1 MIPRVGDFAYR
12 IHGTSAGF
20 RVRSQNEIVAV
31 KTHIRLRNNEG
42 IYSKFLDVDDFDI
55 IPSRQ
60 REVVWSFLI
69 IWRSQEGELR
79 RSICQSQ
86 REAVTLVQSII
97 NIRGTVLA
105 KKKIRVEI

>member
-1 MIPRVGDFAYR
+1 MNPRVGDFAYR

-55 IPSRQ
+55 ILSGQ

-69 IWRSQEGELR
+69 IWRRVDGQLARNICSSEAHARGVID
-79 RSICQSQ
+79 SIL
-86 REAVTLVQSII
+86 A
-97 NIRGTVLA
+97 IRGTVLA